1 MHPLLLRF
9 AVAPEPALAGKKRVA
24 VRRHAC
30 SFQSQAM
37 DLSGGRMGKCRD
49 AGTSYL
55 DVNTKA
61 ERSNIYTARPT

>member
-1 MHPLLLRF
+1 MLPPLLRF
-9 AVAPEPALAGKKRVA
+9 AVAPEPALAGKKRVGVQHTCSIA
-24 VRRHAC
+24 GHGFERR
-30 SFQSQAM
+30 
-37 DLSGGRMGKCRD
+37 KIRD

>member
-1 MHPLLLRF
+1 
-9 AVAPEPALAGKKRVA
+9 
-24 VRRHAC
+24 
-30 SFQSQAM
+30 
-37 DLSGGRMGKCRD
+37 MGKCRD